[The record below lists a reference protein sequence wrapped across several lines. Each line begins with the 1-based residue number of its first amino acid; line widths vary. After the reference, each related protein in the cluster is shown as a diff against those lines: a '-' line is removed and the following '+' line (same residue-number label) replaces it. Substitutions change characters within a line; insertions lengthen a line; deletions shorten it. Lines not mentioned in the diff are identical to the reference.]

1 MATDDD
7 LRARQ
12 EVLERIESWRRRA
25 PRFRDETITMAH
37 GAGGRASLSLIE
49 SIIRPA
55 LSNAVLDGLD
65 DGAVLDLEPDIAAR
79 SRLVVTTD
87 SFVVTPRRFLGG
99 SIGDLAVNGTL
110 NDLAAMGA
118 EPLAITLSLVLEEGL
133 SVDELR
139 LIVADVAAAAA
150 SAGVPVVTGD
160 TKVVERGAAD
170 GCYINTTGFGRV
182 DRAVSL
188 AASAV
193 KPGDAVIVSGTLGDH
208 GVAVM
213 VARGDLAL
221 HADVGSDT
229 AALHRMVADLL
240 DAVPDTR
247 WLRDPT
253 RGGVAS
259 ACNELAMACGLGVQL
274 DEASLPVWPEVA
286 GACELLG
293 LDPLYIANE
302 GKMLAVVPAVSAT
315 RAVQALRQHPEGVDA
330 CIIGKITDQHQ
341 GLVTI
346 RTGFGGTRIVDM
358 LVGDPLPRIC

>member
-182 DRAVSL
+182 DSC
-188 AASAV
+188 S
-193 KPGDAVIVSGTLGDH
+193 
-208 GVAVM
+208 
-213 VARGDLAL
+213 
-221 HADVGSDT
+221 
-229 AALHRMVADLL
+229 
-240 DAVPDTR
+240 
-247 WLRDPT
+247 
-253 RGGVAS
+253 
-259 ACNELAMACGLGVQL
+259 
-274 DEASLPVWPEVA
+274 
-286 GACELLG
+286 
-293 LDPLYIANE
+293 
-302 GKMLAVVPAVSAT
+302 
-315 RAVQALRQHPEGVDA
+315 
-330 CIIGKITDQHQ
+330 
-341 GLVTI
+341 
-346 RTGFGGTRIVDM
+346 
-358 LVGDPLPRIC
+358 LVGRVCCQARRCSDRVGNAWRSRCGRDGGSGRSGFACRCRLRHRGTAPDGRRSA